1 VSADLSSA
9 LWYLGRGT
17 GVVALVLLTLTV
29 TLGIGVRSGRPMA
42 GLPRFG
48 VHDLH
53 RSVGLLATSLL
64 AVHVTTLLFDPYA
77 ELRLVDLVVPFAGTY
92 RPLWLG
98 LGTLALD
105 LVLAVVVTS
114 LLRAR
119 IGRRAWRAVHWATYA
134 MWPLALLHA
143 LGTGTDASTP
153 WLRGITLGC
162 ALTVAGAAV
171 WRLRF
176 ADPHRPVSAVG
187 GRPADSPAITSA
199 TSTFGARS

>member
-1 VSADLSSA
+1 MSAQLTNA

-17 GVVALVLLTLTV
+17 GVVALVLFTLAV
-29 TLGIGVRSGRPMA
+29 ALGIGVRSGRPVA

-53 RSVGLLATSLL
+53 RSVSLLATSLL
-64 AVHVTTLLFDPYA
+64 AVHVATLLFDPYA
-77 ELRLVDLVVPFAGTY
+77 QLRLVDVVLPFTGAY

-105 LVLAVVVTS
+105 LLLAIVVTS

-119 IGRRAWRAVHWATYA
+119 IGLRAWRAVHWATSA

-143 LGTGTDASTP
+143 LGTGTDASTM
-153 WLRGITLGC
+153 WLRGIAIACVLAVAAALAWRVGFPDGRRRRTSRSITPRVRTSV
-162 ALTVAGAAV
+162 ALT
-171 WRLRF
+171 
-176 ADPHRPVSAVG
+176 
-187 GRPADSPAITSA
+187 GRPS
-199 TSTFGARS
+199 